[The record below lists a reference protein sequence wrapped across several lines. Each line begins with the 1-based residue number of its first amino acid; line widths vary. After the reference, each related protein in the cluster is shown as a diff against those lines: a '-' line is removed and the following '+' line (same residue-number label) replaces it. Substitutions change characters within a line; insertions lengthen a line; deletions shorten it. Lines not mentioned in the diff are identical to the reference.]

1 MIRSLAGPLLNV
13 TQPRYSNKEIKM
25 LVDHAKIY
33 VKGGDGGNG
42 MVSFHRE
49 KYITN
54 GGPDGGDGGKGG
66 DVVFYATDD
75 QSTLQSFRFKRKF
88 VADDGE
94 KGLFRKMYG
103 RGAEDLRIAVP
114 VGTMITNA
122 KNGRTIAD
130 LTEAGEEIIVAKGG
144 KGGQGNFHFSNS
156 VRQAPGFARAGI
168 IGDEL
173 DLIVELKLLAD
184 VGLIGFPNVGKS
196 TLLSVV
202 SAARPQIAD
211 YHFTTIE
218 PNLGVVAVGDTSFVM
233 ADIPGIIE
241 GAADG
246 AGLGHDF
253 LRHIERTRLLIHVVD
268 VSGSEGRDPIEDVDS
283 INNELALFNPL
294 LETRPQIIAANK
306 MDMASEKQIKDFV
319 AEMNRRGYVVFPISA
334 AIADGTQELINA
346 VAAKLVTL
354 PKTILLKEAKQ
365 ETIYRFEA
373 EALFKVDVSD
383 NVYTVTGAW
392 MKNIVD
398 STNFDDPDSLQYFQ
412 RIIRKKGVIDALK
425 KAGVKEGELVRMYDL
440 EFEYIE

>member
-1 MIRSLAGPLLNV
+1 
-13 TQPRYSNKEIKM
+13 M
-25 LVDHAKIY
+25 LVDHAKIF
-33 VKGGDGGNG
+33 VKGGNGGNG

-66 DVVFYATDD
+66 DVIFYATDD

-94 KGLFRKMYG
+94 KGLFRNMYG
-103 RGAEDLRIAVP
+103 RGAPDLRIAVP

-122 KNGRTIAD
+122 KTGRAIAD
-130 LTEAGEEIIVAKGG
+130 LTEAGEEVIVAKGG

-156 VRQAPGFARAGI
+156 VRQAPNFARAGI
-168 IGDEL
+168 VGDEV
-173 DLIVELKLLAD
+173 DLVVELKLLAD

-306 MDMASEKQIKDFV
+306 MDMADEQQIKTFT
-319 AEMNRRGYVVFPISA
+319 AEMNHRGYEVFPISA

-346 VAAKLVTL
+346 AAAKLVTL

-373 EALFKVDVSD
+373 EALFTVAAAE
-383 NVYTVTGAW
+383 NVYTVTGTW
-392 MKNIVD
+392 INNIVE
-398 STNFDDPDSLQYFQ
+398 STNFEDPDSLQYFQ

-425 KAGVKEGELVRMYDL
+425 KAGIKEGNLVRMYSL

>member
-1 MIRSLAGPLLNV
+1 
-13 TQPRYSNKEIKM
+13 M
-25 LVDHAKIY
+25 LIDHAKIY
-33 VKGGDGGNG
+33 VKGGNGGNG

-49 KYITN
+49 KYVTN

-66 DVVFYATDD
+66 DVIFYATED
-75 QSTLQSFRFKRKF
+75 QSTLHNFRFKRKF
-88 VADDGE
+88 VAEDGE
-94 KGLFRKMYG
+94 KGYFRKMYG
-103 RGAEDLRIAVP
+103 RGAADLRIAVP
-114 VGTMITNA
+114 VGTMITDA
-122 KNGRTIAD
+122 KTGRTVAD
-130 LTEAGEEIIVAKGG
+130 LIEPGQEVIVAHGG

-156 VRQAPGFARAGI
+156 VRQAPNFARAGI
-168 IGDEL
+168 EGEEFDI
-173 DLIVELKLLAD
+173 IVELKLLAD

-241 GAADG
+241 GAHEG

-268 VSGSEGRDPIEDVDS
+268 VSGSEGRNPIEDIDS

-306 MDMASEKQIKDFV
+306 MDQADEKQIADFT
-319 AEMNRRGYVVFPISA
+319 AEMNRRGYEVFPISA
-334 AIADGTQELINA
+334 AIADGTQELMNA

-354 PKTILLKEAKQ
+354 PKTILLKEARQ
-365 ETIYRFEA
+365 DTLYRFEP
-373 EALFKVDVSD
+373 EEIFHVEVKGD
-383 NVYTVTGAW
+383 VYTVIGPW
-392 MKNIVD
+392 IKNIVE

-425 KAGVKEGELVRMYDL
+425 NAGVKEGDLVRMYEL